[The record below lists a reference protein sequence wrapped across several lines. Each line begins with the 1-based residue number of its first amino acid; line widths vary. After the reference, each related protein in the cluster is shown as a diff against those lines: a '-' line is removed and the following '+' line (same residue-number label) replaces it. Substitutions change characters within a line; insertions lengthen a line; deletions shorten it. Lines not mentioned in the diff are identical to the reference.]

1 MLSTAQK
8 IHTSIKSLI
17 ASVEALLKHSSK
29 NFIFLVILYIGR
41 IVKHLILYS
50 DLLLPQVKYCL
61 YMYTIA
67 NLPS

>member
-41 IVKHLILYS
+41 IVKHLITTRICC
-50 DLLLPQVKYCL
+50 CL
-61 YMYTIA
+61 R
-67 NLPS
+67 